1 MDGRQMHTQN
11 INEQNI
17 MNPETQHEK
26 LLEDISDQLAEL
38 SLNTSAAN
46 KKNDILPEIPAPRKT
61 EGHSERVEKMQTQL
75 RKSQDELKSAQQE
88 IHDKIKSLD
97 TIGFGNSDLNREI
110 KRLSEQLE
118 QERMNNSKLSTD
130 LARSLELNLRLQFE
144 NEEIRSKAMQNSN
157 EEKKHNSFLQDK
169 IKSINHELDLSQALA
184 NETRLELAKAKE
196 KFLSESNNWQQEKK
210 NLIVKI
216 DDLSAAIG
224 EKQDQIDTLKTEM
237 LQKSDEIQKISE
249 SIGEYESHT
258 QQQHE
263 MMRTLT
269 DVAEK
274 KMIELKIALDRKTL
288 ESQDYYSHLQQAMT
302 QIHVLRQENSALK
315 DYISKLTNLHQ
326 QRANEARA

>member
-1 MDGRQMHTQN
+1 MDGRQMHSQN
-11 INEQNI
+11 INAQNI
-17 MNPETQHEK
+17 LNPEIQHEK
-26 LLEDISDQLAEL
+26 LLEEISDQLAEFN
-38 SLNTSAAN
+38 SNTTAN
-46 KKNDILPEIPAPRKT
+46 KVETPRKT
-61 EGHSERVEKMQTQL
+61 EVHSERVEKMQTQL
-75 RKSQDELKSAQQE
+75 RKSQDELKAAQQE

-97 TIGFGNSDLNREI
+97 TIGFGNNDLNREI

-130 LARSLELNLRLQFE
+130 LAKSLELNLRLQFE
-144 NEEIRSKAMQNSN
+144 NEEIRSKAMQNIN
-157 EEKKHNSFLQDK
+157 EEKKHNAFLQEK

-196 KFLSESNNWQQEKK
+196 KFMSESQSWQQEKK
-210 NLIVKI
+210 NLSAQI

-224 EKQDQIDTLKTEM
+224 EKQDQIDLLKQEM
-237 LQKSDEIQKISE
+237 SQKSEEIQKISD

-263 MMRTLT
+263 MMRTLS

-274 KMIELKIALDRKTL
+274 KMIELKIALDKKTL

-315 DYISKLTNLHQ
+315 DYIAKLTNLHQ
-326 QRANEARA
+326 QRANEVRA